1 MSYLYGLTKAY
12 DIDKARRRSRY
23 FEDQSERDLWKANE
37 ILKKEIDQ
45 WSYTGHTWASVDIDF
60 STYGEQVGYVTSVD
74 LADMYREA
82 GYKVF
87 IKELFNSVDDKVK
100 GYRVEVS
107 WEE

>member
-45 WSYTGHTWASVDIDF
+45 
-60 STYGEQVGYVTSVD
+60 
-74 LADMYREA
+74 
-82 GYKVF
+82 
-87 IKELFNSVDDKVK
+87 
-100 GYRVEVS
+100 
-107 WEE
+107 